1 MVDEKYIGMALAM
14 SSSLLI
20 GTSFVLTKKGLMETT
35 SRYGSATEGLQY
47 FKNVLWWAVGLGEFA
62 NFAAY
67 SFAPAI
73 LVTPLGA
80 LSVIVGAVL
89 ASIFLGERINTVG
102 RAGCALC
109 LMGSV
114 VVVLNAPRDGDI
126 ESIEQIMHMA
136 VQPPFLIYAVSS
148 IAFLVV
154 MITRVAKKHGQ
165 TNPLVYLSICSI
177 AGSMTVT
184 ACKAFGIALKLT
196 FAGNNQFVHFS
207 TYFFAGVVG
216 LCIVVQMNYFNKA
229 LEQFET
235 NIVTPIYYV
244 FFTSATIVASV
255 ALFQG
260 FTDSTN
266 KELASLLCGFITIF
280 IGVFLLNGTKSG
292 GPNSPC
298 SDGGEHQPLPTEEPG
313 RIGSYSGG
321 SLRRLS
327 HGGAAAF
334 DLDDFEEY
342 DDGVH
347 ESYPMHERRRNADPE
362 KVVRSINGSTRR
374 RPYLRHALSS
384 SKPARQSVDDDDF
397 NDDDTTEVP
406 SGSAHSDS
414 SSGNNYAP
422 ASPASLANDDHLP
435 FDTQKKGFKF
445 LYWGSMTF
453 FSALPVIAAW
463 WQIRK
468 GNGTK
473 NY

>member
-47 FKNVLWWAVGLGEFA
+47 FKNVLWWAGMVTMGLGEFA

-80 LSVIVGAVL
+80 LSVIVGAIL
-89 ASIFLGERINTVG
+89 ASMFLGERINTVG
-102 RAGCALC
+102 KAGCALC

-114 VVVLNAPRDGDI
+114 IVVLNAPRDGDI
-126 ESIEQIMHMA
+126 ESIEQIMSM
-136 VQPPFLIYAVSS
+136 VMQLPFLTYALASTL
-148 IAFLVV
+148 FLVV
-154 MITRVAKKHGQ
+154 MITKVAGKYGQ
-165 TNPLVYLSICSI
+165 QNPIVYLSICSV

-207 TYFFAGVVG
+207 TYFFAAVVG

-229 LEQFET
+229 LEQFDT

-280 IGVFLLNGTKSG
+280 IGVFLLNSTKNGCSSPSG
-292 GPNSPC
+292 GQ
-298 SDGGEHQPLPTEEPG
+298 HQPLPTEEPG
-313 RIGSYSGG
+313 RVSYTRGRAHHS
-321 SLRRLS
+321 
-327 HGGAAAF
+327 AASF
-334 DLDDFEEY
+334 DLSDFDDF
-342 DDGVH
+342 DNNNNSGSRDH
-347 ESYPMHERRRNADPE
+347 QSFPMHERRNTLDSE
-362 KVVRSINGSTRR
+362 KRRSLSK
-374 RPYLRHALSS
+374 RHTFTKHRASDSS
-384 SKPARQSVDDDDF
+384 EC
-397 NDDDTTEVP
+397 NDGGETTEVP
-406 SGSAHSDS
+406 SS
-414 SSGNNYAP
+414 SSRSNSGNFAP
-422 ASPASLANDDHLP
+422 ASPASLPNDDVHIDIPLSPLP
-435 FDTQKKGFKF
+435 PLSARRQQ
-445 LYWGSMTF
+445 MP
-453 FSALPVIAAW
+453 FSKDASDE
-463 WQIRK
+463 
-468 GNGTK
+468 
-473 NY
+473 

>member
-47 FKNVLWWAVGLGEFA
+47 FKNVLWWAGMTTMGLGEFA

-321 SLRRLS
+321 GSLRRLS
-327 HGGAAAF
+327 HGGAAVF

-362 KVVRSINGSTRR
+362 KIVRSINGSTRR

-422 ASPASLANDDHLP
+422 ASPASLANDDVHIDIPLSPVLP
-435 FDTQKKGFKF
+435 
-445 LYWGSMTF
+445 LE
-453 FSALPVIAAW
+453 
-463 WQIRK
+463 RR
-468 GNGTK
+468 
-473 NY
+473 

>member
-47 FKNVLWWAVGLGEFA
+47 FKNVLWWAGMITMGLGEFA

-102 RAGCALC
+102 KAGCALC

-136 VQPPFLIYAVSS
+136 VQLPFLAYAVSS

-154 MITRVAKKHGQ
+154 MITRVAKRHGQ
-165 TNPLVYLSICSI
+165 NNPLVYLSICSI

-292 GPNSPC
+292 GPSC
-298 SDGGEHQPLPTEEPG
+298 ADGGQHQPLPTEEPG
-313 RIGSYSGG
+313 RRLSSYSGG
-321 SLRRLS
+321 GVSMRRLS

-334 DLDDFEEY
+334 DLDCFEVY
-342 DDGVH
+342 DNGVH
-347 ESYPMHERRRNADPE
+347 ESYPLHERRGTTDSE
-362 KVVRSINGSTRR
+362 KVVRSIDGSTHR
-374 RPYLRHALSS
+374 RPYVRPTLA
-384 SKPARQSVDDDDF
+384 KPARLSVDDEDF

-406 SGSAHSDS
+406 SGSTHSDS

-422 ASPASLANDDHLP
+422 ASPASLTNDDVHIDIPLSPVLP
-435 FDTQKKGFKF
+435 
-445 LYWGSMTF
+445 LERS
-453 FSALPVIAAW
+453 I
-463 WQIRK
+463 
-468 GNGTK
+468 
-473 NY
+473 

>member
-1 MVDEKYIGMALAM
+1 MALAM

-47 FKNVLWWAVGLGEFA
+47 FKNVLWWAGMTTMGLGEFA

-136 VQPPFLIYAVSS
+136 VQPPFLAYAVSS

-165 TNPLVYLSICSI
+165 NNPLVYLSICSI

-207 TYFFAGVVG
+207 TYFFAAVVG

-280 IGVFLLNGTKSG
+280 IGVFLLNGTKSS
-292 GPNSPC
+292 GPSSPC
-298 SDGGEHQPLPTEEPG
+298 SDSGGQHQPLPTEEPG
-313 RIGSYSGG
+313 RRLSSYSSHRGG

-327 HGGAAAF
+327 RGGSGAAAF
-334 DLDDFEEY
+334 DISDYEDY
-342 DDGVH
+342 DDDNHGIH
-347 ESYPMHERRRNADPE
+347 ESYPMHERRRDATAIDIDSE
-362 KVVRSINGSTRR
+362 KVVRSMNKSAARR
-374 RPYLRHALSS
+374 RHDHLRHVFSAT
-384 SKPARQSVDDDDF
+384 KPRQSVDDDDEDDF
-397 NDDDTTEVP
+397 SNDDDSTEVP
-406 SGSAHSDS
+406 SGSSHSES
-414 SSGNNYAP
+414 STGNNYAP
-422 ASPASLANDDHLP
+422 ASPASLDHVDIPLTPPIQASAIHELP
-435 FDTQKKGFKF
+435 
-445 LYWGSMTF
+445 
-453 FSALPVIAAW
+453 
-463 WQIRK
+463 
-468 GNGTK
+468 
-473 NY
+473 

>member
-47 FKNVLWWAVGLGEFA
+47 FKNVLWWAGMTTMGLGEFA

-136 VQPPFLIYAVSS
+136 VQPPFLAYAVSS

-165 TNPLVYLSICSI
+165 NNPLVYLSICSI

-207 TYFFAGVVG
+207 TYFFAAVVG

-292 GPNSPC
+292 RPNSPC
-298 SDGGEHQPLPTEEPG
+298 SAGGGQHQPLPTEEPG
-313 RIGSYSGG
+313 RRLSSYSSHGG
-321 SLRRLS
+321 SIRRLS

-334 DLDDFEEY
+334 DISDFE
-342 DDGVH
+342 DDDDNHGVH
-347 ESYPMHERRRNADPE
+347 ESYPMHER
-362 KVVRSINGSTRR
+362 
-374 RPYLRHALSS
+374 
-384 SKPARQSVDDDDF
+384 
-397 NDDDTTEVP
+397 
-406 SGSAHSDS
+406 
-414 SSGNNYAP
+414 
-422 ASPASLANDDHLP
+422 
-435 FDTQKKGFKF
+435 
-445 LYWGSMTF
+445 
-453 FSALPVIAAW
+453 
-463 WQIRK
+463 
-468 GNGTK
+468 
-473 NY
+473 

>member
-47 FKNVLWWAVGLGEFA
+47 FKNVLWWAGMTTMGLGEFA

-136 VQPPFLIYAVSS
+136 VQPPFLAYAVSS
-148 IAFLVV
+148 VVFLVV
-154 MITRVAKKHGQ
+154 MITRIAKKHGQ
-165 TNPLVYLSICSI
+165 NNPLVYLSICSI

-207 TYFFAGVVG
+207 TYFFAAIVG

-298 SDGGEHQPLPTEEPG
+298 SVGNGGQHQPLPTEEPG
-313 RIGSYSGG
+313 RRLSSYSSHRGG
-321 SLRRLS
+321 SIRRLS
-327 HGGAAAF
+327 HGGAAVF
-334 DLDDFEEY
+334 DISDFE
-342 DDGVH
+342 DDDDDSHGIH
-347 ESYPMHERRRNADPE
+347 ESYPMHERCRDTAAIDIDDE
-362 KVVRSINGSTRR
+362 KVVRSLNSPPVRR
-374 RPYLRHALSS
+374 RHHRLHHAFSANK
-384 SKPARQSVDDDDF
+384 KPRQSEDDNEDDF
-397 NDDDTTEVP
+397 NNDDDSTEVP
-406 SGSAHSDS
+406 SGSSHSES

-422 ASPASLANDDHLP
+422 ASPASLAADDVHVDIQLP
-435 FDTQKKGFKF
+435 PTQRSPFGDS
-445 LYWGSMTF
+445 L
-453 FSALPVIAAW
+453 
-463 WQIRK
+463 
-468 GNGTK
+468 
-473 NY
+473 

>member
-1 MVDEKYIGMALAM
+1 MALAM

-47 FKNVLWWAVGLGEFA
+47 FKNVLWWAGMITMGLGEFA

-136 VQPPFLIYAVSS
+136 VQPPFLVYAVSS
-148 IAFLVV
+148 IAFLVI
-154 MITRVAKKHGQ
+154 MITRVAKRHGQ
-165 TNPLVYLSICSI
+165 NNPLVYLSICSI

-280 IGVFLLNGTKSG
+280 IGVFLLNGT
-292 GPNSPC
+292 
-298 SDGGEHQPLPTEEPG
+298 
-313 RIGSYSGG
+313 
-321 SLRRLS
+321 
-327 HGGAAAF
+327 
-334 DLDDFEEY
+334 
-342 DDGVH
+342 
-347 ESYPMHERRRNADPE
+347 
-362 KVVRSINGSTRR
+362 
-374 RPYLRHALSS
+374 
-384 SKPARQSVDDDDF
+384 
-397 NDDDTTEVP
+397 
-406 SGSAHSDS
+406 
-414 SSGNNYAP
+414 
-422 ASPASLANDDHLP
+422 
-435 FDTQKKGFKF
+435 
-445 LYWGSMTF
+445 
-453 FSALPVIAAW
+453 
-463 WQIRK
+463 
-468 GNGTK
+468 
-473 NY
+473 